1 MYSTKSCPKGTV
13 SRKSYRK
20 KSGVKVKSACVK
32 STSLRSRGVMPKRVL
47 PKLKTG
53 SLTKYGY
60 HIHDT
65 KSIRHKALKKALKA
79 YGFATLIRK
88 LNAVR
93 VLSRNTAPLNSK
105 KYTDDIKYIEKMVN
119 ASPKRKS
126 KRRSSKRKSKRRSSK
141 RKSKK
146 RSSKRKS
153 KKRSSKR
160 KSKKSRRSL

>member
-13 SRKSYRK
+13 SRKSYTK
-20 KSGVKVKSACVK
+20 KSGVRVKSTCVK
-32 STSLRSRGVMPKRVL
+32 STSLRSRGIMPKRVL

-65 KSIRHKALKKALKA
+65 KSIRHKALKKALEA

-105 KYTDDIKYIEKMVN
+105 KYTDDIKYIEKMTN

-126 KRRSSKRKSKRRSSK
+126 KSKRKSK

-146 RSSKRKS
+146 RSKRRSKSKRKS
-153 KKRSSKR
+153 RMM
-160 KSKKSRRSL
+160 

>member
-13 SRKSYRK
+13 SRKSYTK

-32 STSLRSRGVMPKRVL
+32 STSLRSRGIIPKKVL
-47 PKLKTG
+47 QKLKTG

-65 KSIRHKALKKALKA
+65 KSIRYKALKKALKA

-93 VLSRNTAPLNSK
+93 VLSRNTTPLNSK
-105 KYTDDIKYIEKMVN
+105 KYTNDIKYIEKMIN
-119 ASPKRKS
+119 ASP
-126 KRRSSKRKSKRRSSK
+126 K

-153 KKRSSKR
+153 KSKRRSPKR
-160 KSKKSRRSL
+160 KSKSKRRSPKKSKSLKERQE

>member
-13 SRKSYRK
+13 SRKSYTK
-20 KSGVKVKSACVK
+20 KSGVRVKSACVK
-32 STSLRSRGVMPKRVL
+32 STALRSRGIMPKRVL

-60 HIHDT
+60 HIRDT
-65 KSIRHKALKKALKA
+65 KSIRHKALKKALKS

-93 VLSRNTAPLNSK
+93 VLSINTAPLNSK
-105 KYTDDIKYIEKMVN
+105 KYTDDIIYIEKMMN

-126 KRRSSKRKSKRRSSK
+126 KSKRKSPKKSKSK
-141 RKSKK
+141 RKSPKKSKK
-146 RSSKRKS
+146 RSSKR
-153 KKRSSKR
+153 RSR
-160 KSKKSRRSL
+160 TI

>member
-13 SRKSYRK
+13 SRKSYTK
-20 KSGVKVKSACVK
+20 KSGAKVKSACVK
-32 STSLRSRGVMPKRVL
+32 SSSLRSRGIMPKRVL
-47 PKLKTG
+47 PKLKSG

-65 KSIRHKALKKALKA
+65 KSMRHKALKKALKT

-105 KYTDDIKYIEKMVN
+105 KYTDDIKYIEKMMN

-126 KRRSSKRKSKRRSSK
+126 KSKRRSPKIKSKSKRRSPK
-141 RKSKK
+141 KSK
-146 RSSKRKS
+146 
-153 KKRSSKR
+153 
-160 KSKKSRRSL
+160 SLKERQE